1 MRILVVAATGF
12 EVLPFTRFLEE
23 KFVRIG
29 EASFQKGPV
38 QVSVLI
44 TGVGIAM
51 TTYAL
56 SRLYSL
62 QRFDLAI
69 NAGIAGAFHRESS
82 LGDVV
87 EVSADTMGDLGV
99 EERDGRFTSIFS
111 LGLCDPNLAPF
122 TDGWLHNPDREGLA
136 FLPKV
141 SGITVHK
148 VHGSEERIREA
159 RDLYHAHVETMESAA
174 FFYVCL
180 QENIPFLAIR
190 SISNYVE
197 PRNRE
202 AWNIPLAL
210 EKLNQVLIGI
220 LEGFSGSI
228 TEEKEP
234 G

>member
-1 MRILVVAATGF
+1 MRILIVAATGF
-12 EVLPFTRFLEE
+12 ELLPFTRFLEE
-23 KFVRIG
+23 KFVRSG
-29 EASFQKGPV
+29 EYTFQKGAV

-44 TGVGIAM
+44 TGVGITM

-56 SRLYSL
+56 ARLFPF

-69 NAGIAGAFHRESS
+69 NAGIAGAFHREPS

-99 EERDGRFTSIFS
+99 EERDGRFASVFS

-148 VHGSEERIREA
+148 VHGSEERIREV
-159 RDLYHAHVETMESAA
+159 RELYHADVETMESAA

-180 QENIPFLAIR
+180 QEKIPFLAIR

-202 AWNIPLAL
+202 AWNISLAI
-210 EKLNQVLIGI
+210 ENLNQVLIGI
-220 LEGFSGSI
+220 IQGFSGGI
-228 TEEKEP
+228 KEEKEP

>member
-1 MRILVVAATGF
+1 MRILIVAATGF
-12 EVLPFTRFLEE
+12 ELLPFTRFLEE
-23 KFVRIG
+23 KFVRSG
-29 EASFQKGPV
+29 EYTFQKGAV

-44 TGVGIAM
+44 TGVGITM

-56 SRLYSL
+56 ARLFPF

-69 NAGIAGAFHRESS
+69 NAGIAGAFHREPS

-87 EVSADTMGDLGV
+87 EVSADTMGIW
-99 EERDGRFTSIFS
+99 EWKNATA
-111 LGLCDPNLAPF
+111 GLRPF
-122 TDGWLHNPDREGLA
+122 FLRTLRSQPCAVYGWLASQSRPGRPG
-136 FLPKV
+136 FSPKV

-148 VHGSEERIREA
+148 VHGSEERIREV
-159 RDLYHAHVETMESAA
+159 RELYHADVETMESAA

-180 QENIPFLAIR
+180 QEKIPFLAIR

-202 AWNIPLAL
+202 AWNISLAI
-210 EKLNQVLIGI
+210 ENLNQVLIGI
-220 LEGFSGSI
+220 IQGFSGGI
-228 TEEKEP
+228 KEEKEP